1 MNKISKRLFWYMLGV
16 LIFFSVIVFVGFY
29 GILKNQMLE
38 HHKKELYD
46 KVISVRDRI
55 EESFNSENQQ
65 TMCVCL
71 KYLDEITLT
80 EVYIVKADG
89 TPFICEM
96 CDGCEKDVPDEIEQF
111 GFQLLKMD
119 IGRVAEVIEKKDCLE
134 AGAVISEDA
143 RTTSAVIVVE
153 KMGNEK
159 DNIFLPVL
167 VLSGCLLFSMALSGI
182 LAGYLVKKFMHP
194 LKEIAGT
201 VSHLADG
208 DYDVKI
214 SRFEDDEIGNLAR
227 QTNLLACK
235 LCESSRK
242 AEQMQQIQKDFFA
255 NISHELRTPVAVIR
269 SSLEAIKDQV
279 IPEKE
284 IPEYQQQILTETVM
298 LQRLVD
304 DMLELSRLENK
315 EFLIEKECIDI
326 RSVLEDSIRA
336 VRMLANRHNI
346 SIMYEEP
353 DEELLVLG
361 DYSRMRQMF
370 VIALENAV
378 KYSEEDKKI
387 YITVKEKEKDFYISI
402 RDEGCGIPED
412 KQKYLFEKFY
422 RVSCDRKEGTGL
434 GLAIMKNIA
443 NRHGIQINLYSAFR
457 KGTKITYIIPKMTQ
471 ECHNKIL

>member
-1 MNKISKRLFWYMLGV
+1 M
-16 LIFFSVIVFVGFY
+16 
-29 GILKNQMLE
+29 
-38 HHKKELYD
+38 
-46 KVISVRDRI
+46 
-55 EESFNSENQQ
+55 
-65 TMCVCL
+65 
-71 KYLDEITLT
+71 
-80 EVYIVKADG
+80 
-89 TPFICEM
+89 
-96 CDGCEKDVPDEIEQF
+96 
-111 GFQLLKMD
+111 
-119 IGRVAEVIEKKDCLE
+119 AEVIEKKDCLE

-378 KYSEEDKKI
+378 KYSEEDK
-387 YITVKEKEKDFYISI
+387 
-402 RDEGCGIPED
+402 
-412 KQKYLFEKFY
+412 
-422 RVSCDRKEGTGL
+422 
-434 GLAIMKNIA
+434 
-443 NRHGIQINLYSAFR
+443 
-457 KGTKITYIIPKMTQ
+457 
-471 ECHNKIL
+471 